1 MNSTLKSSKRKCS
14 TRECPLQSDILEPIK
29 GWETRNFMR
38 PVRRFVALDKMATNA
53 SFRLSEREVTHGTG

>member
-1 MNSTLKSSKRKCS
+1 MNSTLKSSTRK
-14 TRECPLQSDILEPIK
+14 CPLQSEILEPIR

-38 PVRRFVALDKMATNA
+38 PVRRFVACDRMATNA